1 MGSGVSGEK
10 TEVTTTELF
19 FERSGVFEDENDE
32 VMNLN
37 GDRDLVLFASPDK
50 DKGGISS

>member
-1 MGSGVSGEK
+1 MSVH
-10 TEVTTTELF
+10 T
-19 FERSGVFEDENDE
+19 EDEEKGE

-50 DKGGISS
+50 DKGGTSS